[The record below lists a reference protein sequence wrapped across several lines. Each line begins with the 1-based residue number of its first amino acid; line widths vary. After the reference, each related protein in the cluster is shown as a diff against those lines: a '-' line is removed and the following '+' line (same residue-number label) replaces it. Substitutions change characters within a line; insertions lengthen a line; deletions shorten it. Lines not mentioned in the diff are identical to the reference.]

1 MTRDQIIAAYT
12 GYIDCLNRQDWDNLH
27 RFVGTEATYN
37 GEVVGLEGYRA
48 MLVDDFKA
56 IPDLFF
62 NVTRIAADP
71 PVIASRIAF
80 DCKPVGELF
89 GLPVNGRRVRFTE
102 NVFYEFSEG
111 RIQNVWSV
119 IDKAAIV
126 AQLR

>member
-12 GYIDCLNRQDWDNLH
+12 GYIDCLNRQNWDNLH
-27 RFVGTEATYN
+27 QFVAVEAIYN